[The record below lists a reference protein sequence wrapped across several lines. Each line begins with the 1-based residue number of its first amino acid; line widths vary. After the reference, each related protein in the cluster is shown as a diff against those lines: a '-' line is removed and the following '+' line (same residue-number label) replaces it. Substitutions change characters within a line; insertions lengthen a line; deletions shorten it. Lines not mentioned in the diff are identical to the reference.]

1 MRITYKI
8 DVLAA
13 LKDAGYTTYKLRKE
27 KIIGERTIQQLRN
40 HEPVSWEVVSRLC
53 DLLNCDVGDLL
64 HAERDAATASG
75 AVPASPS
82 GDPASTTPG
91 RGMLEDF
98 DRR

>member
-1 MRITYKI
+1 MRITYRI

-64 HAERDAATASG
+64 HAERDQAAG
-75 AVPASPS
+75 AAPAI
-82 GDPASTTPG
+82 PAPG
-91 RGMLEDF
+91 GIDWKNMGSV
-98 DRR
+98 